1 MCPSRNA
8 SIIKQAVIELLIVPI
23 LMISII
29 VLIIFGLD
37 YIFPATKVYTET
49 TFCSSGL
56 TFIRFNEDGQYW
68 GTILLDSNGK
78 PIICN
83 KSEEQ

>member
-1 MCPSRNA
+1 MYPSRNA
-8 SIIKQAVIELLIVPI
+8 SIIKQAVVEFLIVPV
-23 LMISII
+23 LMVSII

-37 YIFPATKVYTET
+37 YIFPENKSYKEK

-56 TFIRFNEDGQYW
+56 TFIRFNDNGQYW

-83 KSEEQ
+83 KSEDQ